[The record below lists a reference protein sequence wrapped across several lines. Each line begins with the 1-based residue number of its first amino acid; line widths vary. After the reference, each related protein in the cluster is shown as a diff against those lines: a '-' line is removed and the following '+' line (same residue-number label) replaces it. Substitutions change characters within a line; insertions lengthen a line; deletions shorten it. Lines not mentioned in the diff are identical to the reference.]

1 MGSLLGA
8 PSFVLVAFHFSSRP
22 LSGFHNILLQR
33 ICLKDGGVGGGG
45 EIKSNNPTTRSVS
58 QHLVPVLALNEVQ
71 AVPSAEREMLKCPYL
86 TLEREFR

>member
-1 MGSLLGA
+1 MGGW
-8 PSFVLVAFHFSSRP
+8 
-22 LSGFHNILLQR
+22 
-33 ICLKDGGVGGGG
+33 GGGG